1 MRNSKIVNYVEVLI
15 LIFMIV
21 MIMGV
26 TKLSSSYAVTI
37 INNHTNTGPSQ
48 DKIKQIVD
56 NNAFSDLSRNVTS
69 STKGGGQSF
78 ASSTDTTGSKSPT
91 FAAGNSTNNIGSR
104 R

>member
-1 MRNSKIVNYVEVLI
+1 
-15 LIFMIV
+15 MIV

-69 STKGGGQSF
+69 
-78 ASSTDTTGSKSPT
+78 
-91 FAAGNSTNNIGSR
+91 
-104 R
+104 

>member
-1 MRNSKIVNYVEVLI
+1 
-15 LIFMIV
+15 MIV
-21 MIMGV
+21 MIMAV

-69 STKGGGQSF
+69 STKGGGHRSLALQILL
-78 ASSTDTTGSKSPT
+78 ALKAQPLAQAIRLIILGVVGSSSS
-91 FAAGNSTNNIGSR
+91 NNCSLWIFC
-104 R
+104 